1 MTQSSNPVHREA
13 ATFKQKMS
21 TRLEALL
28 DMPPVSKDVALKH
41 AWNQD
46 DRYAGVRIELLTL
59 VGTAVRGVSLMLRG
73 HGFHPSI
80 RKFLRRISFLRI
92 S

>member
-46 DRYAGVRIELLTL
+46 DRYAGVRVELLT
-59 VGTAVRGVSLMLRG
+59 A
-73 HGFHPSI
+73 
-80 RKFLRRISFLRI
+80 
-92 S
+92 